1 MSTASVVPETR
12 GLSGEDAWTTLRRVG
27 RRRLVVDAFQ
37 RLRVSD
43 GFSHSRSLAFLTSMI
58 AVQGTIAIVGLAAV
72 FGGTDFSDVVVTTIR
87 RAVPGPAGQV
97 MTAAVAQASTNGT
110 AHRYPA
116 LVLGLLGSLVT
127 ATTAFGQVER
137 GLNRLY
143 GVEQDRPS
151 VQKYGRA
158 FLLAI
163 TAGTLTTLAFVCVAL
178 GRNMIVTLHAGHLST
193 VWNAVRWPL
202 GFALIAGAITL
213 VLHTCPRR
221 CQPQLSWLAFGAG
234 IAVVLWVL
242 VTAGLGLFF
251 RLSGSFGQ
259 TYGPLAGIVALML
272 WAVMTAIAL
281 FYGAA
286 VAAQLEAVR
295 EGDPRPQDREKVADS
310 EPVGEKERV
319 PAAAGAGATR

>member
-27 RRRLVVDAFQ
+27 RRRLIIDAFK
-37 RLRVSD
+37 RMRVSD
-43 GFSHSRSLAFLTSMI
+43 GFSHARSLAFLTSLI
-58 AVQGTIAIVGLAAV
+58 AVQGTIAVVGLAAV
-72 FGGTDFSDVVVTTIR
+72 LGRTELSEVVVTAIR

-97 MTAAVAQASTNGT
+97 LTAAVAQASHNGT
-110 AHRYPA
+110 AHRWPA
-116 LVLGLLGSLVT
+116 LVLGLIGSLVT

-158 FLLAI
+158 FVLAL
-163 TAGTLTTLAFVCVAL
+163 TAGGLTTLAFVCVAL
-178 GRNMIVTLHAGHLST
+178 GRDLIVTLHAGHLST

-202 GFALIAGAITL
+202 GFVMIGAAVTI
-213 VLHTCPRR
+213 VLHACPRR

-234 IAVVLWVL
+234 LSVVLWVL
-242 VTAGLGLFF
+242 VTAALGLFF
-251 RLSGSFGQ
+251 HLSASFGD

-272 WAVMTAIAL
+272 WAVFTAIAVL
-281 FYGAA
+281 YGAA
-286 VAAQLEAVR
+286 VCAQLEAVR
-295 EGDPRPQDREKVADS
+295 EGRPQPQDREKVEDS
-310 EPVGEKERV
+310 E
-319 PAAAGAGATR
+319 PAAAGHDPVPVASAGGVR